1 MVLTDEQRPDS
12 DQEPQIQ
19 QQPVIIR
26 QGSGGLATVLAALL
40 IAGSVIYAIN
50 VWSITK
56 RETAPGR
63 NLERGIERLKDA
75 SAAARE
81 QGQ

>member
-1 MVLTDEQRPDS
+1 MVLTDEQRPDL

-50 VWSITK
+50 LWSTTK

-75 SAAARE
+75 TGAARE
-81 QGQ
+81 LGQ

>member
-12 DQEPQIQ
+12 DQGPQIQ
-19 QQPVIIR
+19 QPPVVIR

-50 VWSITK
+50 VWSTTK

-75 SAAARE
+75 SGTARE

>member
-1 MVLTDEQRPDS
+1 MVLTDEQRPDL

-50 VWSITK
+50 LWSTTK

-75 SAAARE
+75 TGAARE

>member
-1 MVLTDEQRPDS
+1 MVLTDEQRPDL

-26 QGSGGLATVLAALL
+26 QVNGGLATVLAALL

-50 VWSITK
+50 VWSTTK

-75 SAAARE
+75 SGAARE

>member
-50 VWSITK
+50 VWSTTK

>member
-12 DQEPQIQ
+12 DQVPQIH
-19 QQPVIIR
+19 QQPVVIR

-50 VWSITK
+50 VWSTTK
-56 RETAPGR
+56 RETAPCR

>member
-50 VWSITK
+50 VWSTTK

-75 SAAARE
+75 SGAARE

>member
-1 MVLTDEQRPDS
+1 MVLTDEQRPDL

-50 VWSITK
+50 VWSTTK

-75 SAAARE
+75 SGAARE

>member
-12 DQEPQIQ
+12 DQEAQIQ

-50 VWSITK
+50 VWSTTK

-75 SAAARE
+75 SGAARE